1 MNMYRD
7 LVGEVEKIQ
16 ANGKVWYYQQINRW
30 DGNLKAVIL
39 YDDNGDYVSEF
50 QSMEELEKFV
60 TGENRT

>member
-7 LVGEVEKIQ
+7 LVSEVEKIQ
-16 ANGKVWYYQQINRW
+16 ANGKVWYYQQFNRW
-30 DGNLKAVIL
+30 DGNLKAVTL

-60 TGENRT
+60 TGDNRS